1 MTRALEHCFSGVE
14 TRIDDEQRK
23 FWTLSSRDIRLV
35 MSQGLRD
42 SEMVAL
48 EMSIR
53 RAEREGAAH
62 EVEALKR
69 LRDRLLAAMPK
80 PHARR
85 TESDAEAILEAHGFA
100 LRPGPRIST
109 DPPILATI
117 AANLAFKVMAH
128 WK

>member
-1 MTRALEHCFSGVE
+1 MTRALGHCFSGVE

-35 MSQGLRD
+35 MRQGLRH
-42 SEMVAL
+42 SELVAL

-62 EVEALKR
+62 EVKPLEC

-85 TESDAEAILEAHGFA
+85 TKSDAEAILEAHGFA
-100 LRPGPRIST
+100 CRPASVPTRPFLR
-109 DPPILATI
+109 
-117 AANLAFKVMAH
+117 
-128 WK
+128 